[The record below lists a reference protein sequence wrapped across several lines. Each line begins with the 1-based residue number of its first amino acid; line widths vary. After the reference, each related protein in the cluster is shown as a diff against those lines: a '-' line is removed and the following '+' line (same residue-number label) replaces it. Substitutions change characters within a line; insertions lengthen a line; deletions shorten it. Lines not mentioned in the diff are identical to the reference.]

1 MTQGCAGKKISGFFS
16 QKFYTVLLAVMVF
29 VFGMVDSN
37 TVMADSPYTPDK
49 LVGTYKFI
57 SVEGFFKDKGVFT
70 EDMILLDGGN
80 GTLIITSSKGT
91 KSPPFKVD
99 PNTGKGAIKEAL
111 VAKFSNSGKVA
122 SKADVP
128 VTFKDLGGGIYSFSM
143 LGVTYKKKSAGI
155 TGPASPV
162 ETKKEEKQKADTDKL
177 DTDNKSDKQQIAD
190 KDKSD
195 RRANSK
201 QIADRNKPGADDDEE
216 DDLPVS
222 DAAKAAAALGTALG
236 GGLLGAAGAIGSTL
250 GGTGG
255 SAAGSA
261 AGSAGG
267 YGSGE
272 GGYGPDEGG
281 YGPDEGGYGPN
292 EGGYGS
298 DECGYGPNEGGYG
311 PDEGGYGPDEGGYG
325 PNEGGYG
332 SDEGNDYGRAGED
345 NDESAEEQDEPV
357 EDDGESAEEQDE
369 PVEDDGESAEE
380 QDETIEDDGESDEE
394 QDEPVEDDGESDEE
408 QDETGENNDESDEEQ
423 DETDDDDGEPDEDQ
437 DDSGEDQ
444 DETNEDDDEHD
455 EEQDETGE
463 NNDESD
469 EERED
474 NDESDKDYDEPDND
488 RNNANDDYDSADDD
502 YGNGRDNVGSNYD
515 NPWDDHD
522 NDGDNYGHTEDDRDN
537 VGDNPDNYSDADNT
551 GDEQGG
557 GGSRGVEVEP
567 ETRVYKDPAT
577 DAETLYKK
585 DPETGE
591 WVNPVTNGVLN
602 MDDLDRSK
610 QQRMADKE
618 WMDNESDKLRN
629 RTDTHSREL
638 DEWSRQQKEQDARN
652 QKIREAYKRQ
662 FGHEDFGAEAEARLT
677 ESLLDDRDYN
687 RKREEYFQEKAE
699 FLDKAVATSEVA
711 EGLADGTVG
720 FIADTVDN
728 PATKGV
734 RAGYKI
740 TKGVVKEVAEKGIS
754 VKNATAGLIR
764 GTGDATGDFLP
775 SIEGKGWNT
784 AKKIGDKYSLH
795 YISNR
800 VADYV
805 SAGGD
810 RSKMEKGSLG
820 QSVDSGWN
828 TSKEM
833 VKDGLNG
840 LAKGTKYETAAK
852 FFNNYFM

>member
-177 DTDNKSDKQQIAD
+177 DTDNKSDKQQIAENV
-190 KDKSD
+190 KLD

-267 YGSGE
+267 YGGYGPGE

-281 YGPDEGGYGPN
+281 YGPDEGGYGP
-292 EGGYGS
+292 
-298 DECGYGPNEGGYG
+298 DEGGYG
-311 PDEGGYGPDEGGYG
+311 PDEGGYGPDEGDYG
-325 PNEGGYG
+325 P
-332 SDEGNDYGRAGED
+332 DEGNDYGRAGED

-369 PVEDDGESAEE
+369 AIEDDGESAEE
-380 QDETIEDDGESDEE
+380 QDETIEDDDESGGEQDEAEEDDGESDEE
-394 QDEPVEDDGESDEE
+394 QDDSGEDQDETNEDDDESGREQDEAEEDDGESDEEQDKAGEDDGESDEE
-408 QDETGENNDESDEEQ
+408 QDETGENNEESAEEQ
-423 DETDDDDGEPDEDQ
+423 
-437 DDSGEDQ
+437 
-444 DETNEDDDEHD
+444 
-455 EEQDETGE
+455 
-463 NNDESD
+463 D

-474 NDESDKDYDEPDND
+474 DDESDNDYDEPDND

-502 YGNGRDNVGSNYD
+502 YSNGRDNVGSDYD
-515 NPWDDHD
+515 NPRDEHD
-522 NDGDNYGHTEDDRDN
+522 NDGENYSHTEDDRDN
-537 VGDNPDNYSDADNT
+537 AGDNPDNNGDADNT
-551 GDEQGG
+551 GEEQGG
-557 GGSRGVEVEP
+557 GGSRDVEEEP

-577 DAETLYKK
+577 RAETLYKK

-591 WVNPVTNGVLN
+591 WVNPVTNSVLN
-602 MDDLDRSK
+602 MDDLDRFT

-618 WMDNESDKLRN
+618 WMDNQSEKLRN

-652 QKIREAYKRQ
+652 QKTMEAYKRQ

-677 ESLLDDRDYN
+677 ERLLDDRDYN
-687 RKREEYFQEKAE
+687 RKRGEYFQEKAE
-699 FLDKAVATSEVA
+699 FLDKAVATAEVT

-740 TKGVVKEVAEKGIS
+740 TKGVVKEVAEKGIN

-764 GTGDATGDFLP
+764 GTGDAAGDFLP
-775 SIEGKGWNT
+775 SIEGKGWNA
-784 AKKIGDKYSLH
+784 AKKIGGKYSLH
-795 YISNR
+795 YVSNR

-810 RSKMEKGSLG
+810 RSKMEKGSFG

-852 FFNNYFM
+852 FFNNFCM

>member
-1 MTQGCAGKKISGFFS
+1 MAHGCSGKNISRFFS
-16 QKFYTVLLAVMVF
+16 QKLYTVLLAVF
-29 VFGMVDSN
+29 VFLFGLTGSN
-37 TVMADSPYTPDK
+37 TAMADSPYTPEK
-49 LVGTYKFI
+49 LAGTYKLTKAGVI
-57 SVEGFFKDKGVFT
+57 QGIDGKTKSINPDSVLTVLVGE
-70 EDMILLDGGN
+70 N
-80 GTLIITSSKGT
+80 GTIVFPNHSNPRLNSVAQI
-91 KSPPFKVD
+91 D
-99 PNTGKGAIKEAL
+99 PKTGKGTIKAPTYDS
-111 VAKFSNSGKVA
+111 KTGKLYGKIDIPIA
-122 SKADVP
+122 
-128 VTFKDLGGGIYSFSM
+128 FKDLGGGNFELYTI
-143 LGVTYKKKSAGI
+143 AGSYQKI
-155 TGPASPV
+155 SSGLTGPASSSA
-162 ETKKEEKQKADTDKL
+162 TKKQETQKTETDKQKA
-177 DTDNKSDKQQIAD
+177 DNKSDKQQIAD

-281 YGPDEGGYGPN
+281 YGPDEGGYGPD
-292 EGGYGS
+292 EGGYGP
-298 DECGYGPNEGGYG
+298 DEGGYGPEEGGYG

-345 NDESAEEQDEPV
+345 ND
-357 EDDGESAEEQDE
+357 ESAEEQDE

-437 DDSGEDQ
+437 D
-444 DETNEDDDEHD
+444 ETNEDDDEHD

-488 RNNANDDYDSADDD
+488 RNNASDDYDRAAGD
-502 YGNGRDNVGSNYD
+502 YSEGRDNTGNDYD
-515 NPWDDHD
+515 NSGDSYKNAD
-522 NDGDNYGHTEDDRDN
+522 NDNDNASDDYDRAD
-537 VGDNPDNYSDADNT
+537 DNYSDADNT

-557 GGSRGVEVEP
+557 GGSREVEVEP

-591 WVNPVTNGVLN
+591 WVNPVTNSVLN
-602 MDDLDRSK
+602 MDDLDRFK

-629 RTDTHSREL
+629 RTDTHSRAL

-810 RSKMEKGSLG
+810 RSKMEKGSFG